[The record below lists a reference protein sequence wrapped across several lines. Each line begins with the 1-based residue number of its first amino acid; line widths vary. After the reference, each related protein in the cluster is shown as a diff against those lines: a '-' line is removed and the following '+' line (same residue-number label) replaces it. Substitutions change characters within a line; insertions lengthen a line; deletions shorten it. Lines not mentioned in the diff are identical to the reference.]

1 MIKTF
6 QINLLTLFVLTS
18 LVACLCCLCFV
29 LGRTSQLERQL
40 RDDRMIRP
48 RFDASFASGCFDI
61 ECVLRSDPADAS
73 VYTFTIRTGEPHTL
87 VWKFDGQESEY
98 QSFWSP
104 QTYSHT
110 TELSLAVTPNAS
122 GSAVAILLNKTTR
135 LAFDDDRPGN
145 TALTEPTGNG
155 YGSGGYYDQ
164 WSEPETLIEWTG
176 SRSARMTLRF
186 SKP

>member
-1 MIKTF
+1 M
-6 QINLLTLFVLTS
+6 
-18 LVACLCCLCFV
+18 

-40 RDDRMIRP
+40 HDEQMIRP

-73 VYTFTIRTGEPHTL
+73 VYTFTIRTGEPHRL
-87 VWKFDGQESEY
+87 VWHLDGQEAEY

-104 QTYSHT
+104 QTCSHT
-110 TELSLAVTPNAS
+110 TEFSLAVTPNTS

-135 LAFDDDRPGN
+135 LAFDDDRPGKA
-145 TALTEPTGNG
+145 ALTEPTGNG
-155 YGSGGYYDQ
+155 YSSGGYYDQ

-176 SRSARMTLRF
+176 SRSARMTLQF